1 MWVIVIVMSQKS
13 LVLIFE
19 CTTDKH
25 SCESFDQ
32 EYFLSKTAFEK
43 SLVLSLSIY

>member
-25 SCESFDQ
+25 SCESLDQ

-43 SLVLSLSIY
+43 FSLSLSIY